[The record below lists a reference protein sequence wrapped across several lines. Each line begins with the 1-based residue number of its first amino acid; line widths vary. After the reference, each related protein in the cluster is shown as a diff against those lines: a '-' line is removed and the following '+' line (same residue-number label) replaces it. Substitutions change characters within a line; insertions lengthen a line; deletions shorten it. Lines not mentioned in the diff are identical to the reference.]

1 MQRSDRFLSGSVRAI
16 RPAVLSLVA
25 GLALAGAA
33 GSVQAADKV
42 TYEKDVLPIFKA
54 SCNKCHSLDN
64 PKKKAASGLRLD
76 TLEDTL
82 KGGKSGKDVVVGNAK
97 DSVLYKI
104 LLGTVTVDGE
114 DIEAMPKKKKGQDFK
129 PLPDEKIETIKNWID
144 QGAE

>member
-1 MQRSDRFLSGSVRAI
+1 MRRSDRFLPSHGRAI

-25 GLALAGAA
+25 GLALAGATHSA
-33 GSVQAADKV
+33 AAADKL
-42 TYEKDVLPIFKA
+42 TLEKDVLPIFKT

-76 TLEDTL
+76 TLEETL
-82 KGGKSGKDVVVGNAK
+82 KGGKSGKDVIVGNAK

-114 DIEAMPKKKKGQDFK
+114 
-129 PLPDEKIETIKNWID
+129 
-144 QGAE
+144 

>member
-1 MQRSDRFLSGSVRAI
+1 MRRSDRFLPSSARAI
-16 RPAVLSLVA
+16 RPAVLSVVA
-25 GLALAGAA
+25 GLALASAA
-33 GSVQAADKV
+33 GSVTAADKV
-42 TYEKDVLPIFKA
+42 TYEKDVLPIFKE

-82 KGGKSGKDVVVGNAK
+82 KGGKSGKDVIVGNSK

-114 DIEAMPKKKKGQDFK
+114 DIEAMPKKKKGQEFK
-129 PLPDEKIETIKNWID
+129 PLPDDKIETIKNWID